1 MRKLLVLL
9 LILFLAL
16 VAGLIA
22 ATGSTMLV
30 VAFAG
35 MCVAVFLAFSPA
47 LLFGSMLVFS
57 LAVTGVAEFYLF
69 ISQVN
74 WVASM
79 MGIALLVMAFLSR
92 LLGKGRPALP
102 PGPVVLSSVT
112 PLVVLYVLLLLV
124 SSLINKIPLVQ
135 FLIGARY
142 YLCYLGVYFALQSY
156 ANSDREQQLWVK
168 LLLLFGLLQLP
179 FCLHQAIFIAP
190 KRAHSLQASGEGV
203 ESIVGSFGGNQLG
216 GGYTGEMAVFM
227 LLMVG
232 LAIALTPN
240 IKRGRWL
247 VAAMSVGALG
257 CVGLAETKIVF
268 LLTPIVLTIVL
279 WEKIR
284 ASPKYMAGL
293 LFGGGSALGLLGAVY
308 AWRFWTKG
316 PGEFWHAF
324 TYSFDPNFMVDRLH
338 RGRVATLV
346 HWWDHNVLHFDLL
359 HSLLGYGMGASVE
372 LSSILRAGSAVL
384 LFGVGLDSHAASK
397 LLWDGGLLGLGM
409 LGLIILR
416 SGLNA
421 HRAVT
426 LSGIP
431 DFHRNVL
438 KLARAAMF
446 CFAAM
451 LPYQVSIIGGA
462 PMQFLFWF
470 FVGYIEYWRAFARR
484 S

>member
-1 MRKLLVLL
+1 LRKILVIFLVLF
-9 LILFLAL
+9 ISL

-22 ATGSTMLV
+22 ASGSTIFV

-35 MCVAVFLAFSPA
+35 MCGAVFLAFSPA
-47 LLFGSMLVFS
+47 LLFGSMIVFS
-57 LAVTGVAEFYLF
+57 LAVTGVAEFYFF
-69 ISQVN
+69 INQVN
-74 WVASM
+74 WVASL
-79 MGIALLVMAFLSR
+79 MGLALLVMALLTR
-92 LLGKGRPALP
+92 LKSTQRQPLRVRPPLP
-102 PGPVVLSSVT
+102 STTGLIA
-112 PLVVLYVLLLLV
+112 LYVLLLLL
-124 SSLINKIPLVQ
+124 SSAMNRVPLVQ
-135 FLIGARY
+135 LLIGVRY
-142 YLCYLGVYFALQSY
+142 YLCYMGVYFALQSY
-156 ANSDREQQLWVK
+156 ANSDNEQRLWVK
-168 LLLLFGLLQLP
+168 MVLGFGLVQLP

-190 KRAHSLQASGEGV
+190 KRAHSLQAVGEGV

-216 GGYTGEMAVFM
+216 GGYTGEMAVFT
-227 LLMVG
+227 LLASA
-232 LAIALTPN
+232 LAIALAPSL
-240 IKRGRWL
+240 KHGRL
-247 VAAMSVGALG
+247 LATIMCISALG

-268 LLTPIVLTIVL
+268 VLTPIVLGIVL
-279 WEKIR
+279 WEQIR
-284 ASPKYMAGL
+284 SSSRYMFGVVFGASA
-293 LFGGGSALGLLGAVY
+293 ALGLVGAVY

-372 LSSILRAGSAVL
+372 QSSILRAGNAVL

-409 LGLIILR
+409 LVLIILR
-416 SGLNA
+416 SGWNA
-421 HRAVT
+421 HRAV
-426 LSGIP
+426 SMAGIP

-438 KLARAAMF
+438 KMARAAMF

-451 LPYQVSIIGGA
+451 LPYQVSIVGGA

-470 FVGYIEYWRAFARR
+470 FVGYIEYWRAQARR